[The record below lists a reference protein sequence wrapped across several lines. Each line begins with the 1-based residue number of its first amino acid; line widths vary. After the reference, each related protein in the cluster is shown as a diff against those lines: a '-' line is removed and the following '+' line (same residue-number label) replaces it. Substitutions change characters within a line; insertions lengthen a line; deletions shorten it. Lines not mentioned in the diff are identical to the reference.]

1 MSLLEEGSVVWVAL
15 PHSVVVDNISPNQK
29 KMFYSAAIR
38 MSNWNWNSSLL
49 SQIQTFVFRACFCI
63 LVYLCVNLILSVLF
77 YIKQI
82 PCLPPMICLCR
93 YGTGQR
99 PLLPYE
105 PHLSVDITSSGES
118 SSGFTSQDSTMERC
132 KTGTSPCCI
141 TTVII
146 NIFFINS
153 GSHDHSF
160 IVIKSCHLT
169 PQFPSALWS
178 FSVF

>member
-1 MSLLEEGSVVWVAL
+1 
-15 PHSVVVDNISPNQK
+15 
-29 KMFYSAAIR
+29 
-38 MSNWNWNSSLL
+38 
-49 SQIQTFVFRACFCI
+49 
-63 LVYLCVNLILSVLF
+63 
-77 YIKQI
+77 
-82 PCLPPMICLCR
+82 MICLCR

-141 TTVII
+141 TTAII

-153 GSHDHSF
+153 GSHDHLCLKGVVHSDKELSPDSTVLLSSMEF
-160 IVIKSCHLT
+160 
-169 PQFPSALWS
+169 
-178 FSVF
+178 

>member
-1 MSLLEEGSVVWVAL
+1 MCGWLFLTAWWLITSHPTRKKCFIQPPSGCQTETEILLCSVKSKHL
-15 PHSVVVDNISPNQK
+15 
-29 KMFYSAAIR
+29 
-38 MSNWNWNSSLL
+38 
-49 SQIQTFVFRACFCI
+49 FRACFCI

-178 FSVF
+178 FSGF